1 MLFNSLQFLL
11 FLPFVTIIYFALPSK
26 YRWLWLLLSS
36 YYFYMCWSPKYAI
49 LIFTSTIITYLSG
62 IAIDQI
68 NKSTSIHKKIK
79 YKNWCVT
86 FSFSLNLLILIYFKY
101 FNFFIGNINLILQKN
116 NLGDSIP
123 FVEIL
128 LPVGISFYTFQ
139 ALSYTMDVYRGD
151 TKTEYHFGRYALFV
165 SFFPQL
171 VAGPIERS
179 SNLLSQ
185 FKIEHKFN
193 YKNLWSGVFM
203 ILRGLFKKVVI
214 ADRLAVLVNT
224 IYNNPTNHEGFPL
237 IVATIF
243 FTFQIYCDF
252 SAYSDIAIGS
262 AKIMGFDLMQNFN
275 KPYFSQNITEFWRK
289 WHISLSKWFKDYL
302 YIPLGGNRVS
312 TFKRLRNIFI
322 VFTVSGLWHG
332 ASWNF
337 IIWGALHGIALI
349 FEQLSKP
356 LKQIINLKFNIQ
368 KNSYG
373 LKLFHITITFLFVS
387 LAWIFFRANNLS
399 DAIYILEHLF
409 YINSFE
415 LLETGLSDFDL
426 SFSFYL
432 IIFLIAIQI
441 IERKNNLTVILFKE
455 HTIPRWIT
463 LICLVLII
471 IFWGFYPVEPAQF
484 IYFQF

>member
-11 FLPFVTIIYFALPSK
+11 FLPFVTIVYFALPYK

-49 LIFTSTIITYLSG
+49 LIFTSTVITYLSG
-62 IAIDQI
+62 IAIDKI
-68 NKSTSIHKKIK
+68 NKSTSIIKKKK
-79 YKNWCVT
+79 YKNWCVA
-86 FSFSLNLLILIYFKY
+86 FSFSINLLILIYFKY
-101 FNFFIGNINLILQKN
+101 FNFFIENINLISNKY
-116 NLGDSIP
+116 NLSEGFS

-179 SNLLSQ
+179 SHLLSQ
-185 FKIEHKFN
+185 FKTKHKFS
-193 YKNLWSGVFM
+193 YSNLWEGSFL
-203 ILRGLFKKVVI
+203 IIRGLFKKVVI

-224 IYNNPTNHEGFPL
+224 IYNDPTAYEGFPL
-237 IVATIF
+237 IIATIF

-275 KPYFSQNITEFWRK
+275 KPYLSQNITEFWRK
-289 WHISLSKWFKDYL
+289 WHISLSTWFRDYL

-312 TFKRLRNIFI
+312 NLKRLRNIFI

-337 IIWGALHGIALI
+337 IIWGALHGIGLI
-349 FEQLSKP
+349 FEQLLKP
-356 LKQIINLKFNIQ
+356 IKQIINSSFNI
-368 KNSYG
+368 KTSTYG
-373 LKLFHITITFLFVS
+373 SKLFYIILTFSFVS
-387 LAWIFFRANNLS
+387 LAWVFFRANTLT
-399 DAIYILEHLF
+399 DAIYILQNMF
-409 YINSFE
+409 SITSFE
-415 LLETGLSDFDL
+415 LLKTGLSDFDL

-432 IIFLIAIQI
+432 IIFLISIQI
-441 IERKNNLTVILFKE
+441 IERKYNLTKIIYKQN
-455 HTIPRWIT
+455 TIPRWIS
-463 LICLVLII
+463 LVSIVLII
-471 IFWGFYPVEPAQF
+471 IFWGFYPVEPTQF